1 MQNIL
6 PIGSIVR
13 LKNGQEKLM
22 ILNRAPLF
30 NNEGVLGYFEYSA
43 CIYPNGQ
50 TGQNVF
56 FFNEEDIEEVLF
68 EGFKD
73 ADEETFCDTFNEKIE
88 KTPYPKFHVMTEDGK
103 GESS

>member
-1 MQNIL
+1 MENIL

-13 LKNGQEKLM
+13 LKNGKEKLM

-30 NNEGVLGYFEYSA
+30 NNNGILGYFEYSA
-43 CIYPNGQ
+43 CIYPYGQ

-56 FFNEEDIEEVLF
+56 FFNEEDIEQVLF

-73 ADEETFCDTFNEKIE
+73 EEEIAFCNNYNEKIE
-88 KTPYPKFHVMTEDGK
+88 KTPYAKFHVMVKENNE
-103 GESS
+103 ES

>member
-1 MQNIL
+1 MYI
-6 PIGSIVR
+6 S
-13 LKNGQEKLM
+13 KWA
-22 ILNRAPLF
+22 NR
-30 NNEGVLGYFEYSA
+30 SK
-43 CIYPNGQ
+43 CI
-50 TGQNVF
+50 

-88 KTPYPKFHVMTEDGK
+88 KTPYPKFHVVAEDSK